1 MTARATPKEIYD
13 RVVEG
18 SAQKLRDLNFSRRGV
33 TLRKISNGNAAIIEF
48 QKSVKSGREK
58 ILFTINLGVVCGK
71 LLEEWPPALARAGS
85 IDAHLRER
93 IGMLLP
99 ERSDKWW
106 QIGPET
112 DADALV
118 SEVSR
123 LIFEEAVP
131 YL

>member
-1 MTARATPKEIYD
+1 
-13 RVVEG
+13 
-18 SAQKLRDLNFSRRGV
+18 
-33 TLRKISNGNAAIIEF
+33 
-48 QKSVKSGREK
+48 
-58 ILFTINLGVVCGK
+58 LGLVCGK
-71 LLEEWPPALARAGS
+71 LLEEGQPALARAGS

-99 ERSDKWW
+99 ERPDKWW
-106 QIGPET
+106 QIGSET

-131 YL
+131 YLERYLETGALAKLWETGKSPGLTETQRMRYLARVNTLRTT